1 MSNLAVS
8 RIIPNNQIT
17 LLQNG
22 EDYFPAIEP
31 ALDGAAHEIYL
42 ENYIF

>member
-1 MSNLAVS
+1 VH

-22 EDYFPAIEP
+22 EDYFPAIQA
-31 ALDGAAHEIYL
+31 ALDRAVHEIYL
-42 ENYIF
+42 D